1 MCLMFED
8 AQPMSYLLLL
18 NTKSHHWSV
27 KQVPKESNQQDKS
40 TRTVIK

>member
-1 MCLMFED
+1 MSLMFED
-8 AQPMSYLLLL
+8 AQPLSDLLLL
-18 NTKSHHWSV
+18 ITKSHHWYV